1 MSVGPMGMAGSVAGG
16 LPQIR
21 SADAGRAETE
31 SSDQARKSKSDRQAE
46 AAAGVGETAEDEKA
60 SDRDADGRR
69 LWEAIPE
76 RASESDEANAD
87 ATPEGTPRS
96 KDPTGTSGGQLDL
109 SG

>member
-21 SADAGRAETE
+21 NADAGRAEKE
-31 SSDQARKSKSDRQAE
+31 SSDQTRQATSDRQAE
-46 AAAGVGETAEDEKA
+46 AAAGVGETAQDEKA

-69 LWEAIPE
+69 LWEAMPQQADEPDDAKEDAKPE
-76 RASESDEANAD
+76 E
-87 ATPEGTPRS
+87 TPRS